1 MCLWTA
7 QQNGHDPVQATV
19 ERPRQS
25 PVISAQATLSGL
37 VERLACDH
45 PHHVVYTLLA
55 LKNGNRG
62 RDGKVTGASPGSD
75 ALHYNVDLDKVAAA
89 QEVLQRT
96 SARGHL

>member
-1 MCLWTA
+1 MPWQTNL
-7 QQNGHDPVQATV
+7 NV
-19 ERPRQS
+19 
-25 PVISAQATLSGL
+25 AQATLSGL

-55 LKNGNRG
+55 LKNGNCG
-62 RDGKVTGASPGSD
+62 RDGKVTTASASQD

-96 SARGHL
+96 SAQEHM

>member
-1 MCLWTA
+1 MWPGRLWWQTR
-7 QQNGHDPVQATV
+7 VSRT
-19 ERPRQS
+19 
-25 PVISAQATLSGL
+25 QATLSGL

-55 LKNGNRG
+55 LKNGSRG
-62 RDGKVTGASPGSD
+62 RDGKVTGASASSD

-96 SARGHL
+96 SARGEL

>member
-1 MCLWTA
+1 M
-7 QQNGHDPVQATV
+7 
-19 ERPRQS
+19 
-25 PVISAQATLSGL
+25 
-37 VERLACDH
+37 ERLACDH

-62 RDGKVTGASPGSD
+62 RDGKVTLAAASQD

-96 SARGHL
+96 SAQEHL